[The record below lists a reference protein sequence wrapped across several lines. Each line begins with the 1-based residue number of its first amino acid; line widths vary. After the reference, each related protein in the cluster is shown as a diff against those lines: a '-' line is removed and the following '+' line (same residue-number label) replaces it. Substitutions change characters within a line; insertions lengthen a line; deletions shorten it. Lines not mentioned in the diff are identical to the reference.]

1 MILLLLTIRLHAPWC
16 HSLKDKRSQVKRL
29 TARLHSTFNV
39 SACEVGEQ
47 DIHTIIQIGVAA
59 IAFDSAQADSIAENV
74 IGFVEG
80 NTEAEVVAV
89 EKEYR

>member
-1 MILLLLTIRLHAPWC
+1 MILLYMTIRLHAPWC

-29 TARLHSTFNV
+29 TARLHNTFNV
-39 SACEVGEQ
+39 SACEVGQQ
-47 DIHTIIQIGVAA
+47 DIHTIIEIGVAA

-74 IGFVEG
+74 AGFVQG